1 MLALT
6 PEPLQTAGERAVFAE
21 LARWDTG
28 GAVRSAVVASL
39 PMVDGPMGR
48 RISDAVLF
56 VPEGLAVVRI
66 AEVPKQRGTVTA
78 VPEGAWS
85 VSVDAR
91 PGEVLQ
97 IAGGG
102 SSPLDGL
109 MRAGMEAAV
118 RLRSAGLEPGRIA
131 RLTVLV
137 GELTGLVPA
146 DGDLGEG
153 DQVALLE
160 SRSLLLGIA
169 RSARYAGV
177 GNPRLWTTA
186 DVRAALEVLGVPG
199 RGPSVEELNG
209 EGFPY
214 SPYVLRK
221 RELLTPAAMHA
232 ASVAPP
238 PPAAPPASPAAARTP
253 VAPVTGGFVA
263 PTPDGPRVDP
273 AAAAAVAAAAIR
285 ADEAA
290 AAHQAAALAAARPAA
305 PQPAAPQSLAPQSFA
320 PQSFAPQS
328 FAPQPLAAQPA
339 AAPQPWAAAP
349 APAPADETDGIGGLF
364 AGAERTDPGAEPAR
378 PAQPATLVGPTV
390 AAPDAGRPLL
400 ERPQSEWPSA
410 PRPSTEAPERPAG
423 TPLVVARHRPDR
435 TRRLALLGGGA
446 ALVVLLLVLGLVLA
460 LGGDDGDDRQAGDTA
475 PTPSSAAPS
484 DDVTLAVGAQTTLDG
499 LPFTLQRLQE
509 DDGCADHA
517 YGSVADF
524 FARTDCAG
532 LARALWSTQV
542 DGRAVVVSV
551 SVVDMGEEGAA
562 DALRALADTSGSG
575 NVNDLLRE
583 GVRYPGG
590 PEELTGA
597 EYASAVEGT
606 VVTIVETDW
615 VGPAGSTADLD
626 LVAATA
632 LALEMPDPTP

>member
-66 AEVPKQRGTVTA
+66 AEVPKQTGTVTA

-85 VSVDAR
+85 ISADAR

-137 GELTGLVPA
+137 GDLTGLVPA

-160 SRSLLLGIA
+160 PRSLLLGIA

-177 GNPRLWTTA
+177 DNPRLWTTA

-232 ASVAPP
+232 ASVSPP
-238 PPAAPPASPAAARTP
+238 APPAAPAAPAAVPPPARVP

-263 PTPDGPRVDP
+263 PTPEGPRVDP

-290 AAHQAAALAAARPAA
+290 AKHQAALAAAR
-305 PQPAAPQSLAPQSFA
+305 
-320 PQSFAPQS
+320 
-328 FAPQPLAAQPA
+328 A
-339 AAPQPWAAAP
+339 AAPPPVAQQSWAAAP
-349 APAPADETDGIGGLF
+349 PASAATGASAWRPAVEDRPVPNVPADETDGIGGLF
-364 AGAERTDPGAEPAR
+364 AGAEHTDLGAEPA
-378 PAQPATLVGPTV
+378 APATLVGPTV
-390 AAPDAGRPLL
+390 AVPAAGRPLL

-410 PRPSTEAPERPAG
+410 PGPSPEAPGRAAG
-423 TPLVVARHRPDR
+423 TPLVVARRRPDR
-435 TRRLALLGGGA
+435 TRRLALLGGA
-446 ALVVLLLVLGLVLA
+446 ALVVLLLVLVLVFA
-460 LGGDDGDDRQAGDTA
+460 LGGDGGDDGDDERADSA
-475 PTPSSAAPS
+475 PTASSAAPS
-484 DDVTLAVGAQTTLDG
+484 GDIALAEGAQTTLDG
-499 LPFTLQRLQE
+499 LPFTLQRLQD

-532 LARALWSTQV
+532 LARALWSTRV
-542 DGRAVVVSV
+542 GGRDVVVSV
-551 SVVDMGEEGAA
+551 AVVDMGEEGAA

-575 NVNDLLRE
+575 NVSDLLRE

-590 PEELTGA
+590 PQGLQGA
-597 EYASAVEGT
+597 EYASAVEGS

-615 VGPAGSTADLD
+615 VGPAGPTSDLD

-632 LALEMPDPTP
+632 LALEMPDPTS